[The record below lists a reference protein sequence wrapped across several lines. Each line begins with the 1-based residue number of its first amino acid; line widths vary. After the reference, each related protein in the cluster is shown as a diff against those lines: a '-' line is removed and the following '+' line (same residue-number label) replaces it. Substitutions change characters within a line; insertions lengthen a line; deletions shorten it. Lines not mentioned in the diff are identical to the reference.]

1 MKVVVERVST
11 GVPGLDMMLHGGLI
25 PGRVYLVKGSPGTGK
40 TTLAMHFA
48 MAGVMRGEDVLY
60 VTLEE
65 PAENIKE
72 DFGRM
77 GFPINNSHFVLIDA
91 TPSVEKYVLIEDFFD
106 TFAKNLEKLTDAIVE
121 RFRDIKYSRVVV
133 DPITMLKMASSKELD
148 YRRAFLAFVKNMI
161 RLGTTVLIT
170 SEMEKT
176 DIEEYLV
183 NGVIELKTVEI
194 NNRLVRT
201 IRIKKFRGSGFDHMV
216 RTFELTDRGMVVKV
230 GEE

>member
-1 MKVVVERVST
+1 MVERVST
-11 GVPGLDMMLHGGLI
+11 GVPGLDMMLKGGLI
-25 PGRVYLVKGSPGTGK
+25 PRRVYLVKGSPGTGK

-65 PAENIKE
+65 PAENIRE

-77 GFPINNSHFVLIDA
+77 GFPINNPHFVLIDA

-121 RFRDIKYSRVVV
+121 RFRDIKYSRVIV
-133 DPITMLKMASSKELD
+133 DPITMLKIASSKELD
-148 YRRAFLAFVKNMI
+148 YRRAFLTFVKSMI

-183 NGVIELKTVEI
+183 NGVIELRTVEV

-201 IRIKKFRGSGFDHMV
+201 IRIKKFRGSDFDHAV

-230 GEE
+230 GKE